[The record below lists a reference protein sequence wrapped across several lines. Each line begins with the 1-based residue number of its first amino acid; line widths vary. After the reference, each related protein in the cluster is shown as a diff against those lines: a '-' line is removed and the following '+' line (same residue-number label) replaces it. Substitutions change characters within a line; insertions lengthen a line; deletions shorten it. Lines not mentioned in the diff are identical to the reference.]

1 MLLLFSCGRNS
12 ICWFNVGCLTPNP
25 LLGIAGKINPM
36 SSVVFFIMHDRLCG
50 NYIS

>member
-1 MLLLFSCGRNS
+1 
-12 ICWFNVGCLTPNP
+12 